1 MTRINQTASIGYQE
15 QVYHERRTPSAD
27 ASNVARWVL
36 TPAILAFFFTGALT
50 AGLGL
55 AGTAA
60 STFGFVVGLFMFGG
74 GLGGN
79 MMILVR
85 ALTFDKQP
93 AVVITERTPVAVQM
107 ADEAQQTIGGNRP
120 LFVPST
126 SPHIVEF
133 RGRSY
138 DFTPRQLRLMVDRVE
153 DGNKGIARDALEI
166 ETAVYPDVRYIMA
179 GLDYWRERGRGS
191 GVYEWT
197 NAGLTWLEGQ
207 MREQLM

>member
-1 MTRINQTASIGYQE
+1 MARVNQTTSIGYQE

-55 AGTAA
+55 AGTAV

-79 MMILVR
+79 AMILVR

-93 AVVITERTPVAVQM
+93 AVVITERTPVAM
-107 ADEAQQTIGGNRP
+107 ELPEREQTIGGNRP

-138 DFTPRQLRLMVDRVE
+138 DFTPRQLRLMVDRIE
-153 DGNKGIARDALEI
+153 DGNRGIARDALEI

-179 GLDYWRERGRGS
+179 GLEYWQERSRGS

-197 NAGLTWLEGQ
+197 NAGLAWLREQ
-207 MREQLM
+207 MRTFDM